1 MSRHSIGSP
10 GLNSTIDA
18 TGLASFPGATG
29 DVGPSVCLDPLI
41 DGAPGA
47 NGAPDMLHMVYR
59 EPLEPQDL

>member
-18 TGLASFPGATG
+18 TGLAGFPGATG
-29 DVGPSVCLDPLI
+29 DVGPSVCLDPLA
-41 DGAPGA
+41 DGA
-47 NGAPDMLHMVYR
+47 NGAPDMLHMVHR

>member
-10 GLNSTIDA
+10 GLNGTIDA
-18 TGLASFPGATG
+18 TGLAGFPGATG
-29 DVGPSVCLDPLI
+29 DVCPSVFLDPLA

-47 NGAPDMLHMVYR
+47 NGAPGMLHMVHR